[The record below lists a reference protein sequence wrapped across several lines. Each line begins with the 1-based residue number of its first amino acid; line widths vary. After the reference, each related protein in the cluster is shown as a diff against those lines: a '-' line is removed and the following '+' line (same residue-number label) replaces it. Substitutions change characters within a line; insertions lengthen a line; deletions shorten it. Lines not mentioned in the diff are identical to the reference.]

1 MGTCTKLWGGG
12 APTNRFRVH
21 FMIEN
26 NVGHF
31 TFAPEG
37 TVYSDI
43 FDFEQILDKGN
54 TQQFLQAVC
63 NSLYNNPS
71 GTFLK
76 IEQDG
81 AKFELTYGQDVPEM
95 LLNFWRYGVAIVN
108 GMVRKGKGELE
119 LPNVLVYRPRP
130 DAITACRR
138 CGMPKRL
145 GLSLPL

>member
-1 MGTCTKLWGGG
+1 
-12 APTNRFRVH
+12 
-21 FMIEN
+21 MIEN

-37 TVYSDI
+37 GTVYSDI
-43 FDFEQILDKGN
+43 FEFEQIVKNGH

-63 NSLYNNPS
+63 NSLSNDTP

-81 AKFELTYGQDVPEM
+81 VEFELTYSRDVPQM
-95 LLNFWRYGVAIVN
+95 LLNFWRYDVAMVN
-108 GMVRKGKGELE
+108 GMVRKGTGGLE
-119 LPNVLVYRPRP
+119 LPKVLVYRPRP